1 MNLVLVIFASLVF
14 TGSLI
19 PPCSAAELEET
30 LRISR
35 APGGI
40 PLYVQELQSG
50 IRLPV
55 YRRPQNAAPS
65 QRLDGLSRGELEG
78 RPELRALL
86 PQDHVGQ
93 TGSDQPTLYWFISQP
108 TDSPVVFTL
117 VDSRRV
123 QPIIEDH
130 LPPPHPAGIHS
141 IHLDR
146 YGVKLTPDVRYQ
158 WFVTLPYKDAATP
171 SSRDIVAG
179 GEIEYVGYIK
189 KVMIYD
195 PCVKGQNV
203 FGLAECGLWYDAL
216 DEISNKI
223 AETPHT
229 RDLRLQRASLLEQE
243 GLLDVAEFD
252 ASTQEDP

>member
-1 MNLVLVIFASLVF
+1 MNIILAVFVSLVL

-19 PPCSAAELEET
+19 QPCSAAAQEET
-30 LRISR
+30 MQITR
-35 APGGI
+35 ARGGI
-40 PLYVQELQSG
+40 PLYIQELRTG
-50 IRLPV
+50 IHLPI

-65 QRLDGLSRGELEG
+65 QRLDGLSRGELDA

-108 TDSPVVFTL
+108 TDSPIVFTL

-123 QPIIEDH
+123 QPIVEDR
-130 LPPPHPAGIHS
+130 LAPPHPAGIHR
-141 IHLDR
+141 IRLDR
-146 YGVKLTPDVRYQ
+146 YGIKLDPDVRYQ
-158 WFVTLPYKDAATP
+158 WFVTLPYEDPATP

-179 GEIEYVGYIK
+179 GAIEYVGYIK
-189 KVMIYD
+189 KIMIYD
-195 PCVKGQNV
+195 PCTKDRNV

-216 DEISNKI
+216 EDISAKI
-223 AETPHT
+223 AETT
-229 RDLRLQRASLLEQE
+229 QARKFRLQRAALLEQE

-252 ASTQEDP
+252 RSPYEDP